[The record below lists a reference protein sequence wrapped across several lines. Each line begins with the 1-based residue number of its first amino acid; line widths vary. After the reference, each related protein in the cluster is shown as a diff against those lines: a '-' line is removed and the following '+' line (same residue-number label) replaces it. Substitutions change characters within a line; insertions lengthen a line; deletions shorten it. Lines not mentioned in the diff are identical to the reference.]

1 MGLSLHILGQKANRS
16 VFFLRI
22 LYTICMQNQKNQL
35 SILELFQKL
44 FHNFNAR
51 QMKDATLAFKK
62 HLEGGGK
69 MLVALG
75 GAMSSAQLGVT
86 LAPMIKAGKVHAI
99 SCTGANL
106 EESVFRLVAHTK
118 YKDYPDYRYFTK
130 EDDEKILE
138 RGERRVTDTSIPEED
153 AFRVVEPII
162 LKKWKEAEKN
172 GERFFPHEYFYQ
184 ILLSGELKD
193 YFEGSPE
200 SCWLL
205 EAAKNDLPI
214 VVPGWEDS
222 TLGNIFAGYCKAG
235 EVSPTVM
242 KTGVEYMMYLYDKYQ
257 ELSVAGPGLGFFQ
270 IGGGI
275 SGDFP
280 ICVVPSIKYDLKKEV
295 RPWGYF
301 CQISDSTTSYG
312 SYSGATPNEKITW
325 DKLTKD
331 TPMFVIESDA
341 TIVAPLMFEAILDRY
356 NITEK

>member
-1 MGLSLHILGQKANRS
+1 MKKETTILG
-16 VFFLRI
+16 
-22 LYTICMQNQKNQL
+22 
-35 SILELFQKL
+35 LFQKL
-44 FHNFNAR
+44 FFNFNSR

-62 HLEGGGK
+62 HLDEGGK
-69 MLVALG
+69 MLVAMG
-75 GAMSSAQLGVT
+75 GAMSSAQIGIT
-86 LAPMIKAGKVHAI
+86 LAPMIKEGKIHAI

-106 EESVFRLVAHTK
+106 EESVFRLVAHNS

-130 EDDEKILE
+130 EDDEKILN
-138 RGERRVTDTSIPEED
+138 RGERRVTDTSIPEEE
-153 AFRVVEPII
+153 AFRVIEPII

-184 ILLSGELKD
+184 ILLSDELKGK
-193 YFEGSPE
+193 FEGDPKH
-200 SCWLL
+200 CWLL
-205 EAAKNDLPI
+205 EATKNNLPI

-222 TLGNIFAGYCKAG
+222 TLGNIFAGYCKEG
-235 EVSPTVM
+235 VVSPKIM
-242 KTGVEYMMYLYDKYQ
+242 KTGVEYMTQLYDWYR
-257 ELSVAGPGLGFFQ
+257 ELSQGGPGLGFYQ

-280 ICVVPSIKYDLKKEV
+280 ICVVPSIKYDLKKPV

-325 DKLTKD
+325 DKLTKH

-341 TIVAPLMFEAILDRY
+341 TIVVPLMFEAILDRY
-356 NITEK
+356 NIVEK

>member
-1 MGLSLHILGQKANRS
+1 MTKEI
-16 VFFLRI
+16 
-22 LYTICMQNQKNQL
+22 
-35 SILELFQKL
+35 SIFDLFIKI

-62 HLEGGGK
+62 HLDQGGK
-69 MLVALG
+69 MLVAMG
-75 GAMSSAQLGVT
+75 GAMSSAQIGVT
-86 LAPMIKAGKVHAI
+86 LAPMIKRNKIHII

-130 EDDEKILE
+130 EDDEKILNK
-138 RGERRVTDTSIPEED
+138 GERRVTDMSIPEEE
-153 AFRVVEPII
+153 AFRVIEPII
-162 LKKWKEAEKN
+162 LKKWKQAQEKK
-172 GERFFPHEYFYQ
+172 ERYFPHEYFYQ
-184 ILLSGELKD
+184 VLLSPELKEYVD
-193 YFEGSPE
+193 GNEEHCWMLE
-200 SCWLL
+200 SAL
-205 EAAKNDLPI
+205 KNLPI
-214 VVPGWEDS
+214 IVGGWEDS
-222 TLGNIFAGYCKAG
+222 TLGNIFASYCKSG
-235 EVSPTVM
+235 ELDISIM
-242 KTGVEYMMYLYDKYQ
+242 KTGIEYMMYLYDEY
-257 ELSVAGPGLGFFQ
+257 EILSKDGPGLGFFQ

-295 RPWGYF
+295 KPWGYF

-341 TIVAPLMFEAILDRY
+341 TIVAPLIFEAILDRY
-356 NITEK
+356 DLIFKDKE

>member
-1 MGLSLHILGQKANRS
+1 MENKNIS
-16 VFFLRI
+16 VLDLFKK
-22 LYTICMQNQKNQL
+22 LY
-35 SILELFQKL
+35 F
-44 FHNFNAR
+44 NFNAR

-62 HLEGGGK
+62 HLDDGGK
-69 MLVALG
+69 MFLAMG
-75 GAMSSAQLGVT
+75 GAMSSAQMGIT
-86 LAPMIKAGKVHAI
+86 LAPMIKNEKIHAI

-106 EESVFRLVAHTK
+106 EESVFRLVAHTH

-130 EDDEKILE
+130 QDDEDILS
-138 RGERRVTDTSIPEED
+138 RGERRVTDTSIPEEE

-162 LKKWKEAEKN
+162 LKYWKDAQAK
-172 GERFFPHEYFYQ
+172 GERYFPHEYFYK
-184 ILLSGELKD
+184 ILLSDELKGK
-193 YFEGSPE
+193 YEGDPE
-200 SCWLL
+200 HCWLL
-205 EAAKNDLPI
+205 EAARKNLPI

-242 KTGVEYMMYLYDKYQ
+242 KTGVEYMTQLYDWYQ
-257 ELSVAGPGLGFFQ
+257 ELSKDGPGLGFFQ

-280 ICVVPSIKYDLKKEV
+280 ICVVPSIKYDLKKSV

-325 DKLTKD
+325 DKLTKE

-341 TIVAPLMFEAILDRY
+341 TIVAPLMFEAVLDRY
-356 NITEK
+356 NISEK

>member
-1 MGLSLHILGQKANRS
+1 MKSCIFLFT
-16 VFFLRI
+16 FFSGFSCKI
-22 LYTICMQNQKNQL
+22 LYTIDMNTL
-35 SILELFQKL
+35 DLFKKL

-51 QMKDATLAFKK
+51 AMKDATIAFKK
-62 HLEGGGK
+62 HLDDGGK
-69 MLVALG
+69 MMLAMG

-86 LAPMIKAGKVHAI
+86 LAPMIKENKIHAI

-106 EESVFRLVAHTK
+106 EESVFRLVAHDS

-130 EDDEKILE
+130 EDDQKILD
-138 RGERRVTDTSIPEED
+138 RGERRVTDTSIPEEE

-162 LKKWKEAEKN
+162 LKKWKEAEAK
-172 GERFFPHEYFYQ
+172 GERYFPHEYFYQ
-184 ILLSGELKD
+184 ILLDGSLESHH
-193 YFEGSPE
+193 EGDAE
-200 SCWLL
+200 ACWLL
-205 EAAKNDLPI
+205 EAAKKNLPI

-222 TLGNIFAGYCKAG
+222 TLGNIFAGYVKAG
-235 EVSPTVM
+235 EVSATVM
-242 KTGVEYMMYLYDKYQ
+242 KGGIEYMNALYDWYP
-257 ELSVAGPGLGFFQ
+257 ELAKDGPGLGFFQ

-325 DKLTKD
+325 DKLTVH

-341 TIVAPLMFEAILDRY
+341 TIVAPLIFEAILDRY
-356 NITEK
+356 TISEK

>member
-1 MGLSLHILGQKANRS
+1 MCMKNENTILG
-16 VFFLRI
+16 
-22 LYTICMQNQKNQL
+22 
-35 SILELFQKL
+35 LFQKL
-44 FHNFNAR
+44 FFNFNAR

-62 HLEGGGK
+62 HLDDGGK
-69 MLVALG
+69 MLVAMG
-75 GAMSSAQLGVT
+75 GAMSSAQMGIT
-86 LAPMIKAGKVHAI
+86 LAPMIKENKIHAV

-106 EESVFRLVAHTK
+106 EESVFRLVAHNS

-130 EDDEKILE
+130 EDDEKILN
-138 RGERRVTDTSIPEED
+138 RGERRVTDTSIPEEE

-162 LKKWKEAEKN
+162 LKRWKEAEKN

-184 ILLSGELKD
+184 ILLSDELKD
-193 YFEGSPE
+193 KYEGNPE
-200 SCWLL
+200 HCWLL
-205 EAAKNDLPI
+205 EAAKKNLPI

-222 TLGNIFAGYCKAG
+222 TLGNIFAGYCASG
-235 EVSPTVM
+235 EVSPSIM
-242 KTGVEYMMYLYDKYQ
+242 KTGVEYMMYLYDQYIV
-257 ELSVAGPGLGFFQ
+257 LSQGGPGLGFFQ

-280 ICVVPSIKYDLKKEV
+280 ICVVPSIKYDLKKIV

-325 DKLTKD
+325 DKLTKH

-341 TIVAPLMFEAILDRY
+341 TIVVPLMFEAILDRY
-356 NITEK
+356 NIVEK

>member
-1 MGLSLHILGQKANRS
+1 MYNISMSTQITTLD
-16 VFFLRI
+16 
-22 LYTICMQNQKNQL
+22 
-35 SILELFQKL
+35 LFKKL

-51 QMKDATLAFKK
+51 QMKDATIAFRD
-62 HLEGGGK
+62 HLDQGGK
-69 MLVALG
+69 MMLAMG
-75 GAMSSAQLGVT
+75 GAMSSAQIGVT
-86 LAPMIKAGKVHAI
+86 LAPMIREGKIHTI

-106 EESVFRLVAHTK
+106 EESVFRLVAHSH

-130 EDDEKILE
+130 EDDSRILE
-138 RGERRVTDTSIPEED
+138 QGERRVTDTSIPEEE
-153 AFRVVEPII
+153 AFRVIEPII
-162 LKKWKEAEKN
+162 LKKWKEAEAK
-172 GERFFPHEYFYQ
+172 GERYFPHEYFYQ
-184 ILLSGELKD
+184 ILLD
-193 YFEGSPE
+193 GSVEAHYDGNPE
-200 SCWLL
+200 VCWLL
-205 EAAKNDLPI
+205 EAAKKNLPI

-235 EVSPTVM
+235 EISPSVM
-242 KTGVEYMMYLYDKYQ
+242 KSGVEYMMYLYDVYK
-257 ELSVAGPGLGFFQ
+257 ELSVGGPGLGFFQ

-280 ICVVPSIKYDLKKEV
+280 ICVVPSIKYDLKEEV

-341 TIVAPLMFEAILDRY
+341 TIVAPLMFEAVLDQY
-356 NITEK
+356 TISTK

>member
-1 MGLSLHILGQKANRS
+1 MSNTHTVLD
-16 VFFLRI
+16 
-22 LYTICMQNQKNQL
+22 
-35 SILELFQKL
+35 LFKKL

-51 QMKDATLAFKK
+51 AMKDATIAYKK
-62 HLEGGGK
+62 HLDDGGK
-69 MLVALG
+69 MLLAMA

-86 LAPMIKAGKVHAI
+86 LAPMIRENKMHMI

-106 EESVFRLVAHTK
+106 EESVFRLVAHSK

-130 EDDEKILE
+130 EDDEAILQ
-138 RGERRVTDTSIPEED
+138 RGERRVTDTSIPEDD
-153 AFRVVEPII
+153 AFRVVEPLI
-162 LKKWKEAEKN
+162 LQKWKEAEKK
-172 GERFFPHEYFYQ
+172 GERYFPHEYFYQ
-184 ILLSGELKD
+184 LLLSGELKVHHD
-193 YFEGSPE
+193 GEE
-200 SCWLL
+200 AHCWLL
-205 EAAKNDLPI
+205 EAAKKNLPM

-242 KTGVEYMMYLYDKYQ
+242 KTGVEYMMYLYDEYKK
-257 ELSVAGPGLGFFQ
+257 LSVGGPGLGFFQ

-275 SGDFP
+275 AGDFP
-280 ICVVPSIKYDLKKEV
+280 ICVVPSIKYDLKESV

-325 DKLTKD
+325 DKLTKN

-341 TIVAPLMFEAILDRY
+341 TIVAPLMFEAVLDRY
-356 NITEK
+356 NISEK

>member
-1 MGLSLHILGQKANRS
+1 MKNENSVLGL
-16 VFFLRI
+16 F
-22 LYTICMQNQKNQL
+22 
-35 SILELFQKL
+35 EKL
-44 FHNFNAR
+44 FFNFNAR

-62 HLEGGGK
+62 HLDDKGK
-69 MLVALG
+69 MFLAMG
-75 GAMSSAQLGVT
+75 GAMSSAQMGIT
-86 LAPMIKAGKVHAI
+86 LAPMIKNEKIHAI

-106 EESVFRLVAHTK
+106 EESVFRLVAHNS

-130 EDDEKILE
+130 QDDEDILN
-138 RGERRVTDTSIPEED
+138 RGERRVTDTSIPEEE

-162 LKKWKEAEKN
+162 LRHWKEAQEK
-172 GERFFPHEYFYQ
+172 GERYFPHEYFYKV
-184 ILLSGELKD
+184 LLSDELKGK
-193 YFEGSPE
+193 YEGNPE
-200 SCWLL
+200 HCWLL
-205 EAAKNDLPI
+205 EAAKKNLPI

-242 KTGVEYMMYLYDKYQ
+242 KTGVEYMMYLYDRYT
-257 ELSVAGPGLGFFQ
+257 ELAGEVKDGPGLGFFQ

-325 DKLTKD
+325 DKLTKH

-341 TIVAPLMFEAILDRY
+341 TIIAPLMFEAILDRY
-356 NITEK
+356 NIEEK

>member
-1 MGLSLHILGQKANRS
+1 MAKQIS
-16 VFFLRI
+16 VLD
-22 LYTICMQNQKNQL
+22 
-35 SILELFQKL
+35 LFKKL

-51 QMKDATLAFKK
+51 QMKDATIAFKK
-62 HLEGGGK
+62 HLDLGGK
-69 MLVALG
+69 MLLAMA

-86 LAPMIKAGKVHAI
+86 LAPMIREKKIHII

-106 EESVFRLVAHTK
+106 EESIFRLVAHES

-130 EDDEKILE
+130 EDDQKILE
-138 RGERRVTDTSIPEED
+138 RGERRVTDTSIPEEE

-162 LKKWKEAEKN
+162 LKKWKEAGKK
-172 GERFFPHEYFYQ
+172 GERYFPHEYFYQ
-184 ILLSGELKD
+184 ILNSGEFKD
-193 YFEGSPE
+193 KYEGNPE
-200 SCWLL
+200 HCWLL
-205 EAAKNDLPI
+205 EAAKMNLPM

-222 TLGNIFAGYCKAG
+222 TLGNIFAGYVKAG
-235 EVSPTVM
+235 EVSVSVM
-242 KTGVEYMMYLYDKYQ
+242 KTGVEYMTQLYDWYG
-257 ELSVAGPGLGFFQ
+257 ELSKSGPGLGFFQ

-275 SGDFP
+275 AGDFP
-280 ICVVPSIKYDLKKEV
+280 ICVVPSIKYDLKKPV

-325 DKLTKD
+325 DKLSKD

-356 NITEK
+356 IISEK